1 MIRRWLLV
9 VIGVNLVALAALVF
23 IYPHLMV
30 APGPLVTEH
39 SALTSDCFACHSP
52 LRGVTSARCAACHV
66 AADIG
71 VRTTKGVVLAPAAGK
86 VRFHQALVEQNCMAC
101 HTDHKGPKF
110 APAIGK
116 GFSHLLFR
124 SDLRD
129 DCTACHTKPTG
140 NLHRQISGNCRQ
152 CHDQKA
158 WKPATFNHD
167 KSFLLDGDHKAP
179 CATCHE
185 SDDYSRYTCY
195 GCHEHHP
202 AKIKAKHVKEGI
214 TNFENCV
221 ECHRSASEEK
231 SERGNSRKKKRD

>member
-1 MIRRWLLV
+1 MELIRRWLLV

-39 SALTSDCFACHSP
+39 SALTSDCFACHTP
-52 LRGVTSARCAACHV
+52 LRGVASARCAACHV

-110 APAIGK
+110 APALGK
-116 GFSHLLFR
+116 GFSHLLLR

-129 DCTACHTKPTG
+129 DAAFNRSSQHLDFEELQWE
-140 NLHRQISGNCRQ
+140 NLNMAAAAEAFDRHLDPLATRL
-152 CHDQKA
+152 
-158 WKPATFNHD
+158 PA
-167 KSFLLDGDHKAP
+167 
-179 CATCHE
+179 
-185 SDDYSRYTCY
+185 
-195 GCHEHHP
+195 
-202 AKIKAKHVKEGI
+202 
-214 TNFENCV
+214 
-221 ECHRSASEEK
+221 
-231 SERGNSRKKKRD
+231 